1 MHLSIEEISNWVFES
16 EDNQSI
22 IYALGQEEALRVGQL
37 IILDKFAIVSS
48 AITDRLAELKDPNQE
63 VERLINKIGELS
75 IISQNRYFSL
85 LEDKPINRDDLIAT
99 SVTDRFR
106 TRTSSRIWET
116 LSSEYRRYTNNIPRI
131 NERFSDQKRPHER
144 LSFLEGLFINENQIS
159 EKVLRKLILSGQI
172 EDVKGIGKR
181 SISLLRDRFISGEG
195 IDNN

>member
-85 LEDKPINRDDLIAT
+85 LEDKPISRDDLIAT